1 MGLLR
6 RKTRSEPAPPSASAV
21 DGIGESALHALGAVL
36 RTLAE
41 LESEAA
47 HRRDLEGWTRH
58 VLVVGPAP
66 GSTATASPCGQ
77 RDWNGVRDAIVS
89 ALKKRA
95 RTVEQQVGA
104 LRESVAA
111 LSRSLGKT
119 LSDGRAGDARAAA
132 ELQRLRHVALHQSPE
147 EVKRCALETVELVSG
162 VIAERDRRAR
172 ELTEQLHAR
181 AESLQERLSDA
192 EREKLLDPLTGLA
205 NRRSFDAELAHALEA
220 VTVLGEPCALLLF
233 DLDHFKSVNDRH
245 GHVAGD
251 AVLRAFSGAL
261 ALSFP
266 RRSDCVARFGGE
278 EFAVLLRASSLQD
291 AVRLAERARERVR
304 SLAVAVGGE
313 RIAITV
319 SAGVSALGPGQA
331 PEEVLKGADAALYR
345 AKAEGR
351 DRVVASAP

>member
-6 RKTRSEPAPPSASAV
+6 RKTRSEPQDRVAELGA
-21 DGIGESALHALGAVL
+21 GLGESALYALGAVL

-41 LESEAA
+41 LEPESAT
-47 HRRDLEGWTRH
+47 RGTLEGWTRH
-58 VLVVGPAP
+58 VLTLGPVP
-66 GSTATASPCGQ
+66 GTEGASSAAGQ
-77 RDWNGVRDAIVS
+77 RDWNGVRDAIVQN
-89 ALKKRA
+89 LRKRA
-95 RTVEQQVGA
+95 RSVEQQVGA

-111 LSRSLGKT
+111 LTRSLGKT
-119 LSDGRAGDARAAA
+119 LSEGREGDARAAT
-132 ELQRLRHVALHQSPE
+132 ELQRLRHAALHQSPE

-162 VIAERDRRAR
+162 VIAERERRHR
-172 ELTEQLHAR
+172 ELTAQLHAR

-205 NRRSFDAELAHALEA
+205 NRRSFDAELVHALEA
-220 VTVLGEPCALLLF
+220 VSVLGEPCALLLF
-233 DLDHFKSVNDRH
+233 DLDRFKAVNDRH

-278 EFAVLLRASSLQD
+278 EFAVLLRASSLHD

-313 RIAITV
+313 RLSITV
-319 SAGVSALGPGQA
+319 SAGVAPLAPGQP
-331 PEEVLKGADAALYR
+331 PEDAIARADQALYR